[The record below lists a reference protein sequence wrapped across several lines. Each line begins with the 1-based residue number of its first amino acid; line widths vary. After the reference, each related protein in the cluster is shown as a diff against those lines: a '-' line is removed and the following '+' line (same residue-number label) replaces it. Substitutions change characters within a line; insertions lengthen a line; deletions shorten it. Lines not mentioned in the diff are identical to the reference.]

1 MAVPGIFLVEADICK
16 GCKLFCCLVFTAHD
30 AVGED
35 TWNEEERGKEAI
47 AIRLAATI
55 PRNIIFAMYDV
66 YAVPFDRQV
75 LFATNV
81 MSES

>member
-35 TWNEEERGKEAI
+35 TWNEKERGKAAT
-47 AIRLAATI
+47 AIRLAVTI
-55 PRNIIFAMYDV
+55 PRNIIFALYVADS
-66 YAVPFDRQV
+66 APLDRQV
-75 LFATNV
+75 LFATDV